1 MDVLDTHSLVLDV
14 LNRASSQDPQ
24 ILKPA
29 EAKLRE
35 WETEPGF
42 YSVFQNVI
50 SNHSLEVNVRWMA
63 VLYMKNGIDRYWR
76 KNAPHA
82 ISEEE
87 KQFVRQ
93 NLLTDFMEPISQ
105 IAVQRAVII
114 GKVARLDCPKDWPQ
128 LFPTLLQAVESSDNL
143 MQHRALLTL
152 HHVVKTISSKRLAG
166 DRKQFQEF
174 TNQIFAYVFNL
185 WNRFTD
191 SFIQSIIQGEN
202 PELSQI
208 HLEKALLTLRILRKL
223 SSFGFF
229 KPHTNK
235 YCMDF
240 MNMIFPK
247 TRSMLICY
255 KEMKSKG
262 YQHMENCEKFIIHLT
277 TVLLSMLYFHP
288 LSFID
293 LIQPTL
299 ELCVFYLFTDGG
311 IVFLFQRFV
320 IQCFNLIKDILLCS
334 EYRAAKPQKIVVTT
348 EGSRGYANI
357 QSFFTPDAI
366 ADICRK
372 LVGHYFVLT
381 QDELDA
387 WDADPEAFSNDECGD
402 SWKYSLRP
410 SMHTVF
416 VTIFHEYREV
426 LTPVILEMISTTN
439 VIVPPEDMQ
448 RILRKDAVYNA
459 AALCAFDLYDEVD
472 FDQWF
477 TNTLVNELKI
487 KHVNYRLIRRRVAVL
502 IGRWTGI
509 KLSVDL
515 RPALYECVIGLLRP
529 EEDMVVRLTAAT
541 TLRYAIDDFEF
552 NGEQFKDYMFN
563 AFDLLFTLLKEGSE
577 CETKMQILNVMCLLL
592 ERMGS
597 NIVPHS
603 KTFVQ
608 YLPHLWQESEDHNML
623 RCAIVA
629 TLAEFVKA
637 FGSVPEDLTH
647 FLLPIIQMGTNTN
660 ESSIVYLL
668 EDALDLWTA
677 VLEYSPTMTNE
688 LMQLFN
694 NMPSLLDYTTETLR
708 TCLYISLV
716 HLLLAPEWVMRSQG
730 NQLMSICV
738 SLMSDLKN
746 EGVVMLMRLVDSFIR
761 AIPGLGSE
769 TVMPILPKIFDRI
782 YEGEEYPLVMSMFM
796 CIFGRTLLSS
806 HEVFNRVIAEVARDK
821 NENEQVTLIKIFD
834 IFLTRM
840 SNVAQL
846 DQRKLLGLTLINFL
860 TTQSTPI
867 LQRFNKIMSNIVEVL
882 NDISK
887 AADDG
892 AYVDTLFLLE
902 GQCPSNFDE
911 YGSCYKTDHDQRKKQ
926 LILNDPVHTIVL
938 KDYLQSQVFALRG
951 QLGQQYEE
959 LIRSLDA
966 AVVSQLKEYI
976 TF

>member
-1 MDVLDTHSLVLDV
+1 MERSYCAGFWIHDEDFSIEDT
-14 LNRASSQDPQ
+14 
-24 ILKPA
+24 
-29 EAKLRE
+29 
-35 WETEPGF
+35 G
-42 YSVFQNVI
+42 
-50 SNHSLEVNVRWMA
+50 
-63 VLYMKNGIDRYWR
+63 
-76 KNAPHA
+76 
-82 ISEEE
+82 
-87 KQFVRQ
+87 
-93 NLLTDFMEPISQ
+93 
-105 IAVQRAVII
+105 
-114 GKVARLDCPKDWPQ
+114 
-128 LFPTLLQAVESSDNL
+128 
-143 MQHRALLTL
+143 
-152 HHVVKTISSKRLAG
+152 
-166 DRKQFQEF
+166 
-174 TNQIFAYVFNL
+174 
-185 WNRFTD
+185 
-191 SFIQSIIQGEN
+191 
-202 PELSQI
+202 
-208 HLEKALLTLRILRKL
+208 
-223 SSFGFF
+223 
-229 KPHTNK
+229 
-235 YCMDF
+235 
-240 MNMIFPK
+240 
-247 TRSMLICY
+247 
-255 KEMKSKG
+255 
-262 YQHMENCEKFIIHLT
+262 
-277 TVLLSMLYFHP
+277 
-288 LSFID
+288 
-293 LIQPTL
+293 
-299 ELCVFYLFTDGG
+299 
-311 IVFLFQRFV
+311 
-320 IQCFNLIKDILLCS
+320 
-334 EYRAAKPQKIVVTT
+334 
-348 EGSRGYANI
+348 
-357 QSFFTPDAI
+357 
-366 ADICRK
+366 
-372 LVGHYFVLT
+372 
-381 QDELDA
+381 
-387 WDADPEAFSNDECGD
+387 
-402 SWKYSLRP
+402 
-410 SMHTVF
+410 
-416 VTIFHEYREV
+416 
-426 LTPVILEMISTTN
+426 
-439 VIVPPEDMQ
+439 
-448 RILRKDAVYNA
+448 
-459 AALCAFDLYDEVD
+459 
-472 FDQWF
+472 
-477 TNTLVNELKI
+477 
-487 KHVNYRLIRRRVAVL
+487 
-502 IGRWTGI
+502 
-509 KLSVDL
+509 
-515 RPALYECVIGLLRP
+515 
-529 EEDMVVRLTAAT
+529 VVRLTAAT

-647 FLLPIIQMGTNTN
+647 FLLPIIQMGTNIN

-668 EDALDLWTA
+668 EDVLDLWTA

-694 NMPSLLDYTTETLR
+694 NMLSLLDYTTETLR

-716 HLLLAPEWVMRSQG
+716 HLVLAPEWVMRSQG

-938 KDYLQSQVFALRG
+938 KDYLQSQ
-951 QLGQQYEE
+951 
-959 LIRSLDA
+959 
-966 AVVSQLKEYI
+966 
-976 TF
+976 

>member
-1 MDVLDTHSLVLDV
+1 
-14 LNRASSQDPQ
+14 
-24 ILKPA
+24 
-29 EAKLRE
+29 
-35 WETEPGF
+35 
-42 YSVFQNVI
+42 
-50 SNHSLEVNVRWMA
+50 
-63 VLYMKNGIDRYWR
+63 
-76 KNAPHA
+76 
-82 ISEEE
+82 
-87 KQFVRQ
+87 
-93 NLLTDFMEPISQ
+93 
-105 IAVQRAVII
+105 
-114 GKVARLDCPKDWPQ
+114 
-128 LFPTLLQAVESSDNL
+128 
-143 MQHRALLTL
+143 
-152 HHVVKTISSKRLAG
+152 
-166 DRKQFQEF
+166 
-174 TNQIFAYVFNL
+174 
-185 WNRFTD
+185 
-191 SFIQSIIQGEN
+191 
-202 PELSQI
+202 
-208 HLEKALLTLRILRKL
+208 
-223 SSFGFF
+223 
-229 KPHTNK
+229 
-235 YCMDF
+235 
-240 MNMIFPK
+240 
-247 TRSMLICY
+247 
-255 KEMKSKG
+255 
-262 YQHMENCEKFIIHLT
+262 
-277 TVLLSMLYFHP
+277 
-288 LSFID
+288 
-293 LIQPTL
+293 
-299 ELCVFYLFTDGG
+299 
-311 IVFLFQRFV
+311 
-320 IQCFNLIKDILLCS
+320 
-334 EYRAAKPQKIVVTT
+334 
-348 EGSRGYANI
+348 
-357 QSFFTPDAI
+357 
-366 ADICRK
+366 
-372 LVGHYFVLT
+372 
-381 QDELDA
+381 
-387 WDADPEAFSNDECGD
+387 
-402 SWKYSLRP
+402 
-410 SMHTVF
+410 
-416 VTIFHEYREV
+416 
-426 LTPVILEMISTTN
+426 
-439 VIVPPEDMQ
+439 
-448 RILRKDAVYNA
+448 
-459 AALCAFDLYDEVD
+459 
-472 FDQWF
+472 
-477 TNTLVNELKI
+477 
-487 KHVNYRLIRRRVAVL
+487 
-502 IGRWTGI
+502 
-509 KLSVDL
+509 
-515 RPALYECVIGLLRP
+515 
-529 EEDMVVRLTAAT
+529 
-541 TLRYAIDDFEF
+541 
-552 NGEQFKDYMFN
+552 MFN

-647 FLLPIIQMGTNTN
+647 FLLPIIQMGTNIN

-668 EDALDLWTA
+668 EDVLDLWTA

-694 NMPSLLDYTTETLR
+694 NMLSLLDYTTETLR

-716 HLLLAPEWVMRSQG
+716 HLVLAPEWVMRSQG

-938 KDYLQSQVFALRG
+938 KDYLQSQVRF
-951 QLGQQYEE
+951 
-959 LIRSLDA
+959 
-966 AVVSQLKEYI
+966 
-976 TF
+976 